1 MHRGPQYV
9 APGLTS
15 ALSVRAGR
23 ESTTLVPRACR
34 LVLVLLWATGL
45 CGCNAW
51 QPATYNPPVFFAPP
65 PVVMAQT
72 HPLVIQSGDPD
83 FVWDQ
88 IVDVVDDYF
97 RVEHEER
104 VRLVGDLLT
113 EGRLDTY
120 PRGAST
126 IFEPWNQ
133 DSVTPYERWHA
144 TLQSMRRRA
153 TVYVIPVQG
162 GFQVDVQVYKE
173 LEDVPRPESGSI
185 SLANSQTLRNDD
197 ALIRLTNPVGG
208 QEPTLGWIGLGRDMA
223 LEQVILS
230 GIQARTGG
238 MLVPAG
244 QFQAQ

>member
-1 MHRGPQYV
+1 MHRGSQNL
-9 APGLTS
+9 APWR
-15 ALSVRAGR
+15 ACAQIPRAGGIAW
-23 ESTTLVPRACR
+23 LA
-34 LVLVLLWATGL
+34 LAVLWVTAQ

-51 QPATYNPPVFFAPP
+51 QPATYNPPEFFAPEP
-65 PVVMAQT
+65 LVMEQT
-72 HPLVIQSGDPD
+72 HPLVIQGSDPD
-83 FVWDQ
+83 AVWDQ

-97 RVEHEER
+97 RIEHEER

-133 DSVTPYERWHA
+133 DSVTFYERWHA

-153 TVYVIPVQG
+153 TVYVIPLPDRS

-208 QEPTLGWIGLGRDMA
+208 QEPTLGWIGLGRDLA
-223 LEQVILS
+223 LEQTILS

-238 MLVPAG
+238 MLVPAE

>member
-1 MHRGPQYV
+1 
-9 APGLTS
+9 
-15 ALSVRAGR
+15 
-23 ESTTLVPRACR
+23 
-34 LVLVLLWATGL
+34 VLWVTAQ

-51 QPATYNPPVFFAPP
+51 QPATYNPPEFFAPEP
-65 PVVMAQT
+65 LVMEQT
-72 HPLVIQSGDPD
+72 HPLVIQGSDPD
-83 FVWDQ
+83 AVWDQ

-97 RVEHEER
+97 RIEHEER
-104 VRLVGDLLT
+104 VRLVGDLLA

-133 DSVTPYERWHA
+133 DSVTFYERWHA

-153 TVYVIPVQG
+153 TVYVIPLPDRS

-208 QEPTLGWIGLGRDMA
+208 QEPTLGWIGLGRDLA
-223 LEQVILS
+223 LEQTILS

-238 MLVPAG
+238 MLVPAE